1 MNVKITEKDRI
12 KVADADDIFA
22 IMRKILLR
30 EDKIDRNKEHF
41 WFVGLAANNQLLFIE
56 LVAVGGFINASVSP
70 REAFQVAVL
79 KGAVGV
85 MMVHN
90 HPDDVLMPSEAD
102 KDLTDRFIQAGRILQ
117 IDVMDHLI
125 ITTQTFLSF
134 AVNGLMDE
142 LNKSLKFVPPYEIAE
157 RLEEVK
163 QNGLEWGRRK
173 GLREGERKKA
183 MEIAKALLGKGMDIN
198 EISEV
203 SGLSEETIRKLA
215 GR

>member
-1 MNVKITEKDRI
+1 M
-12 KVADADDIFA
+12 
-22 IMRKILLR
+22 
-30 EDKIDRNKEHF
+30 
-41 WFVGLAANNQLLFIE
+41 
-56 LVAVGGFINASVSP
+56 AVGGFINASVSP

-90 HPDDVLMPSEAD
+90 HADNVLMPSEAD
-102 KDLTDRFIQAGRILQ
+102 KDVTDRFIQAGRILQ

-142 LNKSLKFVPPYEIAE
+142 LKKNLKFVPPYEIAE

-173 GLREGERKKA
+173 GIREGEEKGRKEVA
-183 MEIAKALLGKGMDIN
+183 RALLGKGMDIN